1 MQSLGINIG
10 STSLKM
16 VVAEDGRLVWSA
28 SVPHEG
34 DFGAVARKL
43 LAEAGARAGIPTLV
57 TGNEGRFMFDAAGT
71 VEPLCVEAALRALN
85 LSADAVVSMGGE
97 DLIVYSLDKNGKI
110 INNFSGN
117 KCASGTGEFLKQQ
130 LGRMDMGLEQIDEVP
145 DTAHVCALSTR
156 CSVFM
161 KSDCTHR
168 LNKRE
173 ATKDDIVLSLSDVMA
188 VKVIDFLK
196 RAKIHSGRVVLTGG
210 ITLNRHIIRF
220 IREKAPDIEF
230 IIPDAAPVFEALG
243 AAVLAPSSGS
253 PLPGVEKLLK
263 PNEIRFGVLG
273 ALRDWKGK
281 VRTFDKAGGKV
292 QPGRKYILGVD
303 GGSTTTK
310 ACIVDMETDEIV
322 ASHYGRTHG
331 DPVKALKECLKII
344 QDKIVEDTGG
354 KGIDIRLVSTTGSSR
369 EILGV
374 FLETPGVYNEIIA
387 HSVGTTYF
395 DPEVET
401 IFEIGGQDA
410 KYVLLKNGVP
420 IDYAM
425 NEACSAGTGSF
436 LEESASGDLS
446 IHSAAD
452 IGPIALNAD
461 APLKFG
467 EHCSAF
473 INSDIRKAVQQGASR
488 ENITAGIV
496 CSIVSNY
503 LNRVVGN
510 RTIGGKIFLQG
521 GVAKNPAVPLAFA
534 MLLDKEILV
543 PPSPELMG
551 CFGVALLAKRKKADG
566 LLEES
571 NINIDSLLAREIG
584 YERVFVCKSCENLCP
599 IQVLS
604 VGAGSGHRTEG
615 SHKYMF
621 GGRCNKYTNMRKQV
635 KDVPVFDYVE
645 KRQKLIFE
653 EYAAP
658 GSGEWGVGNREQG
671 MGNGEEARHGSNV
684 QGSDSL
690 AGSDEISRDGLSA
703 DKNPSERGNVRID
716 QPNQKGSGI
725 SSSQHSGGQRAEE
738 PEGVSTFSVD
748 SERFINGTG
757 NAYSDSRADQLPDE
771 RNIGTITNPDK
782 NGGASAHGIAKST
795 APQSLVPVPHSPLR
809 NFVVGIPRAFS
820 VHTLYPLYSWFFYE
834 LGIRTFLSTE
844 VVHEGV
850 ARAESTYCF
859 PAEIAHGAVQDCL
872 DKGADFVLL
881 PHFRDMP
888 SYEEKVHANFCPIT
902 QSLPYYIEKAFPDVD
917 KKKWLPLVVSFK
929 FGEDKALELF
939 QVMSEKLGIGE
950 EETRAAF
957 TKALAKQNE
966 YFAAAKKLGEE
977 ALAEAR
983 AADRPVI
990 ALLGRP
996 YNAFTPEANMG
1007 IPRKFTSRGYS
1018 IVPFDL
1024 LPFDDEEIF
1033 SNMYWFYGQQDVK
1046 SARLLKNEDN
1056 IYLTFITNFSCAPD
1070 SFILHYIKWIMG
1082 QKPFLVLELDSHSA
1096 DAGIDTRVEAFLDII
1111 DGYRAK
1117 KAELDADRFD
1127 NGWKFVYDPAAALAE
1142 DQLRLDNSKTGE
1154 KVRIRGNK
1162 RVQILLSNMGAIST
1176 EYMGAAVRSLDI
1188 NARALPVATVKTIQ
1202 LARAHASG
1210 KECVPSHLVLGSALQ
1225 FFWSGE
1231 YRKDELY
1238 LLFVPIT
1245 TGPCR
1250 TGQYYVY
1257 YENLFKD
1264 MRLENVVV
1272 FTLSADNSYGEL
1284 GPNFSK
1290 EMWKGLVLSDYLK
1303 DIQNSLKATAQD
1315 PAAATAEF
1323 EKSWRKL
1330 MDAVEHRPKQI
1341 WKELKNVAAD
1351 VKKIPLK
1358 RKVADCPRVLV
1369 VGEIY
1374 VRRDDFAVG
1383 ELTDLM
1389 SERGI
1394 VVKVAGISEWI
1405 HYLDFVREY
1414 ALKKLIRLQK
1424 PGRRIFSKPWRDL
1437 KILGI
1442 EEWWKHS
1449 VEKKV
1454 LSILGPTALIPET
1467 PHDMHEIM
1475 KYTQEHFVN
1484 LELNSEIAVSSGS
1497 AAAAMEAGY
1506 SGIVNISPFACLI
1519 GRVIEGL
1526 FTPWARERNYP
1537 ILSVEVDGNLLPPNI
1552 VNKLNIF
1559 MVNVLRF
1566 KGNDDLS
1573 GLVDSPS
1580 GAPVGAPN
1588 DGAESG
1594 GADTGENNGCAG
1606 CSQCC
1611 ESKAG

>member
-16 VVAEDGRLVWSA
+16 VLLEDNKAVWSA
-28 SVPHEG
+28 SAPHEG
-34 DFGAVARKL
+34 DFGAAARKL
-43 LAEAGARAGIPTLV
+43 LSEGRIPEGIPALV

-71 VEPLCVEAALRALN
+71 LEPLCVEAALRILG
-85 LSADAVVSMGGE
+85 LKADAVVSMGGE
-97 DLIVYSLDKNGKI
+97 DLIVYSLDSDGKI

-117 KCASGTGEFLKQQ
+117 KCASGSGEFLKQQ
-130 LGRMDMGLEQIDEVP
+130 LARMDMTLDDIEKVP
-145 DTAHVCALSTR
+145 DTAKVYPLSTR

-173 ATKDDIVLSLSDVMA
+173 AEKNDIVLSLSDVMA

-196 RAKIHSGRVVLTGG
+196 RAKVTSGRVALTGG
-210 ITLNRHIIRF
+210 ITLNRHIMRF
-220 IREKAPDIEF
+220 IREKAPEIEF
-230 IIPDAAPVFEALG
+230 IIPETAPVFEALG
-243 AAVLAPSSGS
+243 AAALASESGT
-253 PLPGVEKLLK
+253 PLPPVDKLLK
-263 PNEIRFGVLG
+263 TSEVRFGALG
-273 ALRDWKGK
+273 ALRDWAAK
-281 VRTFDKAGGKV
+281 VKVFDKSGGKV
-292 QPGRKYILGVD
+292 QAGCKYILGVD

-310 ACIVDMETDEIV
+310 ACLVDMETDEV
-322 ASHYGRTHG
+322 AASHYGRTHG
-331 DPVKALKECLKII
+331 DPVKALKECLAII
-344 QDKIVEDTGG
+344 QDKVIADTGG
-354 KGIDIRLVSTTGSSR
+354 KTIDIRLVSATGSSR

-374 FLETPGVYNEIIA
+374 FLETAGVYNEIIA

-395 DPEVET
+395 DPDVET

-436 LEESASGDLS
+436 LEESAAGDLS
-446 IHSAAD
+446 IHSAKD
-452 IGPIALNAD
+452 IGPIALQAD

-496 CSIVSNY
+496 CSIAANY
-503 LNRVVGN
+503 LNRVAGN

-534 MLLDKEILV
+534 MLLDREILV

-551 CFGVALLAKRKKADG
+551 CFGVALLAKRKHADG
-566 LLEES
+566 LLEEQAVV
-571 NINIDSLLAREIG
+571 IDELLNREIG
-584 YERVFVCKSCENLCP
+584 YEQVFTCKSCENLCP
-599 IQVLS
+599 IQVLN
-604 VGAGSGHRTEG
+604 VGG
-615 SHKYMF
+615 HKYMF
-621 GGRCNKYTNMRKQV
+621 GGRCNKYTNMRKRV

-645 KRQKLIFE
+645 KRQKMLFE

-658 GSGEWGVGNREQG
+658 AISGET
-671 MGNGEEARHGSNV
+671 
-684 QGSDSL
+684 
-690 AGSDEISRDGLSA
+690 SRTD
-703 DKNPSERGNVRID
+703 
-716 QPNQKGSGI
+716 
-725 SSSQHSGGQRAEE
+725 AE
-738 PEGVSTFSVD
+738 
-748 SERFINGTG
+748 
-757 NAYSDSRADQLPDE
+757 
-771 RNIGTITNPDK
+771 
-782 NGGASAHGIAKST
+782 GAK
-795 APQSLVPVPHSPLR
+795 R
-809 NFVVGIPRAFS
+809 NFTVGIPRAFS
-820 VHTLYPLYSWFFYE
+820 VHTLYPLYSWFFHE
-834 LGIRTFLSTE
+834 LRIKTFLSDE

-929 FGEDKALELF
+929 FGEEKALELF
-939 QVMSEKLGIGE
+939 QVMNDKLGIGMD
-950 EETRAAF
+950 ETKAAF
-957 TKALAKQNE
+957 EKALAKQNE
-966 YFAAAKKLGEE
+966 YFSASRKLGEE
-977 ALAEAR
+977 ALAESR
-983 AADRPVI
+983 KADRPVI

-1007 IPRKFTSRGYS
+1007 IPRKFSTRGYS
-1018 IVPFDL
+1018 IVPFDI
-1024 LPFDDEEIF
+1024 LPFEDEEIF
-1033 SNMYWFYGQQDVK
+1033 SNMYWYYGQQDVK
-1046 SARLLKNEDN
+1046 AASLLKSEDN
-1056 IYLTFITNFSCAPD
+1056 IYVTFITNFSCAPD

-1096 DAGIDTRVEAFLDII
+1096 DAGVDTRVEAFLDII

-1117 KAELDADRFD
+1117 KSELEAERFD
-1127 NGWKFVYDPAAALAE
+1127 NGWKFVYDPEAASIE
-1142 DQLRLDNSKTGE
+1142 DNLRLDNAKSGE
-1154 KVRIRGNK
+1154 KVRVRHNK
-1162 RVQILLSNMGAIST
+1162 RVKVLLSNMGAISA
-1176 EYMGAAVRSLDI
+1176 EYSAAAIRSIGI
-1188 NARALPVATVKTIQ
+1188 NAEAMPVATGKTIQ
-1202 LARAHASG
+1202 IARSHASG
-1210 KECVPSHLVLGSALQ
+1210 KECVPSHLLLGSALQ
-1225 FFWSGE
+1225 FFWSE
-1231 YRKDELY
+1231 KYRKDELY

-1250 TGQYYVY
+1250 TGQYFVF
-1257 YENLFKD
+1257 YENLFRD

-1272 FTLSADNSYGEL
+1272 FILSADNSYGEL
-1284 GPNFSK
+1284 GPNFAK
-1290 EMWKGLVLSDYLK
+1290 KMWKGLVLSDYLK
-1303 DIQNSLKATAQD
+1303 DIQNALKTTALD
-1315 PAAATAEF
+1315 PDAAITEF
-1323 EKSWRKL
+1323 EKSWRSL
-1330 MDAVEHRPKQI
+1330 MNVVEHRPKGI
-1341 WKELKNVAAD
+1341 WKELKNLAD
-1351 VKKIPLK
+1351 GVKKIPLK
-1358 RKVADCPRVLV
+1358 RNLLDCPRVLV

-1374 VRRDDFAVG
+1374 VRRDDFAVN

-1389 SERGI
+1389 SGRGI
-1394 VVKVAGISEWI
+1394 IVKVAGISEWI

-1414 ALKKLIRLQK
+1414 ALKKLLKLRK
-1424 PGRRIFSKPWRDL
+1424 PGTRLFSKPWRDL
-1437 KILGI
+1437 KKLEI

-1449 VEKKV
+1449 IEKKV
-1454 LSILGPTALIPET
+1454 LAILKPTGLIPET

-1497 AAAAMEAGY
+1497 AAAAMDAGY

-1559 MVNVLRF
+1559 IVNVLRF
-1566 KGNDDLS
+1566 KGGNDLS
-1573 GLVDSPS
+1573 DLVDAPS
-1580 GAPVGAPN
+1580 SN
-1588 DGAESG
+1588 QQ
-1594 GADTGENNGCAG
+1594 NNIKG
-1606 CSQCC
+1606 S
-1611 ESKAG
+1611 

>member
-1 MQSLGINIG
+1 
-10 STSLKM
+10 
-16 VVAEDGRLVWSA
+16 
-28 SVPHEG
+28 
-34 DFGAVARKL
+34 
-43 LAEAGARAGIPTLV
+43 
-57 TGNEGRFMFDAAGT
+57 MFDVAGT
-71 VEPLCVEAALRALN
+71 LEPLCVEAALRALD
-85 LSADAVVSMGGE
+85 LKADAVVSMGGE
-97 DLIVYSLDKNGKI
+97 DLVVYSLNAEGKI

-130 LGRMDMGLEQIDEVP
+130 LARMDMTLEDIDKVP
-145 DTAHVCALSTR
+145 DDAKVYPLSTR

-196 RAKIHSGRVVLTGG
+196 RAKINSGRVVLTGG

-220 IREKAPDIEF
+220 IREKAPQIDF
-230 IIPDAAPVFEALG
+230 IIPETAPVFEALG
-243 AAVLAPSSGS
+243 AAVLAPQSGS
-253 PLPGVEKLLK
+253 PLPGGDKLLK
-263 PNEIRFGVLG
+263 PNAIRFGSLG
-273 ALRDWKGK
+273 ALRDWQGK
-281 VRTFDKAGGKV
+281 VKSFEKAGGRV
-292 QPGRKYILGVD
+292 VAGRSYILGVD

-310 ACIVDMETDEIV
+310 ACLVDAETDEIV

-331 DPVKALKECLKII
+331 DPVKALKECLRII
-344 QDKIVEDTGG
+344 QEKIHRDLSQDLSQDVSPAGG
-354 KGIDIRLVSTTGSSR
+354 AGKKIDICLVSTTGSSR

-387 HSVGTTYF
+387 HAVGTTYF
-395 DPEVET
+395 DPGVET

-446 IHSAAD
+446 IHSAKD
-452 IGPIALNAD
+452 IGPIALGAD

-473 INSDIRKAVQQGASR
+473 INSDIRKAVQQGATR
-488 ENITAGIV
+488 ENITAGIA
-496 CSIVSNY
+496 CSIVANY

-534 MLLDKEILV
+534 MMLDKEILV

-551 CFGVALLAKRKKADG
+551 CFGVALLAKRKKAEG
-566 LLEES
+566 LLEEKKVDIEDFL
-571 NINIDSLLAREIG
+571 NREIG
-584 YERVFVCKSCENLCP
+584 YERVFTCKSCDNFCP
-599 IQVLS
+599 IQVLR
-604 VGAGSGHRTEG
+604 VNGHQ
-615 SHKYMF
+615 YMF
-621 GGRCNKYTNMRKQV
+621 GGRCNKYTNMRKALSDRQSA
-635 KDVPVFDYVE
+635 DVPVFDYAE
-645 KRQKLIFE
+645 KRQKMLFE

-658 GSGEWGVGNREQG
+658 NQE
-671 MGNGEEARHGSNV
+671 
-684 QGSDSL
+684 
-690 AGSDEISRDGLSA
+690 RD
-703 DKNPSERGNVRID
+703 PQI
-716 QPNQKGSGI
+716 
-725 SSSQHSGGQRAEE
+725 
-738 PEGVSTFSVD
+738 
-748 SERFINGTG
+748 
-757 NAYSDSRADQLPDE
+757 AYKRDY
-771 RNIGTITNPDK
+771 
-782 NGGASAHGIAKST
+782 
-795 APQSLVPVPHSPLR
+795 
-809 NFVVGIPRAFS
+809 VVGIPRAFS
-820 VHTLYPLYSWFFYE
+820 VHTLYPLYSWFFHE

-844 VVHEGV
+844 VVHAGV

-872 DKGADFVLL
+872 DKGADYVFL

-888 SYEEKVHANFCPIT
+888 SYEEDVHANFCPIT

-917 KKKWLPLVVSFK
+917 KKRFLPLVVSFK
-929 FGEDKALELF
+929 FGNGKALELF
-939 QVMSEKLGIGE
+939 TEMTKRLGIGE
-950 EETRAAF
+950 GETRAAF
-957 TKALAKQNE
+957 EKAMDKQQA
-966 YFAAAKKLGEE
+966 YFDGIKRLGEE

-983 AADRPVI
+983 RAKRPVI

-1007 IPRKFTSRGYS
+1007 IPRKFTTRGYS
-1018 IVPFDL
+1018 VIPFDI
-1024 LPFDDEEIF
+1024 LPFQDEKIF
-1033 SNMYWFYGQQDVK
+1033 PNMYWYYGQQDVK
-1046 SARLLKNEDN
+1046 SANFLKKEDN
-1056 IYLTFITNFSCAPD
+1056 IYVTYITNFSCAPD
-1070 SFILHYIKWIMG
+1070 SFILHYLKWAMG

-1096 DAGIDTRVEAFLDII
+1096 DAGVDTRVEAFLDII

-1117 KAELDADRFD
+1117 KTDLEGERYS
-1127 NGWKFVYDPAAALAE
+1127 NGWRFAYGKYPNGAPPEEGYD
-1142 DQLRLDNSKTGE
+1142 LRLENDKTGE
-1154 KVRIRGNK
+1154 KVPIRGNK
-1162 RVQILLSNMGAIST
+1162 RVKLLLSNMGAIST
-1176 EYMGAAVRSLDI
+1176 EYIGAAVRGLGI
-1188 NARALPVATVKTIQ
+1188 NAEALPVATNKTIQ
-1202 LARAHASG
+1202 IARAHASG

-1225 FFWSGE
+1225 FFFGE
-1231 YRKDELY
+1231 KYRKDELY

-1245 TGPCR
+1245 SGPCR
-1250 TGQYYVY
+1250 TGQYYVF

-1264 MRLENVVV
+1264 LRLENVVI
-1272 FTLSADNSYGEL
+1272 FILSADNSYTEL
-1284 GPNFSK
+1284 GPNFARD
-1290 EMWKGLVLSDYLK
+1290 MWMGFVLSDYLK
-1303 DIQNSLKATAQD
+1303 DIQTSLKALAAD
-1315 PAAATAEF
+1315 PVKALGDY
-1323 EKSWRKL
+1323 EKSWRRV
-1330 MDAVEHRPKQI
+1330 MDAVEHNPKGI
-1341 WKELKNVAAD
+1341 WKELEGVARD
-1351 VKKIPLK
+1351 VAKIPLK
-1358 RKVADCPRVLV
+1358 RKLTDCPKVLI

-1414 ALKKLIRLQK
+1414 AFKKLINLEKPAKRFFSKPYWGLKKLE
-1424 PGRRIFSKPWRDL
+1424 
-1437 KILGI
+1437 I

-1454 LSILGPTALIPET
+1454 LSILGPTGLIPET
-1467 PHDMHEIM
+1467 PHDMHQIM
-1475 KYTQEHFVN
+1475 ENAQKHFVN
-1484 LELNSEIAVSSGS
+1484 LELNSEIAVSSG
-1497 AAAAMEAGY
+1497 AAATAMERGY

-1537 ILSVEVDGNLLPPNI
+1537 TLSVEVDGNLLPPNI

-1566 KGNDDLS
+1566 KGGNDLS
-1573 GLVDSPS
+1573 DLVDRAGSHAPGGALGGSLPVS
-1580 GAPVGAPN
+1580 GTGNLTVTGTAAAE
-1588 DGAESG
+1588 DGAGNKQDERVLVGVDAG
-1594 GADTGENNGCAG
+1594 GSDTAPCTGCPG
-1606 CSQCC
+1606 DN
-1611 ESKAG
+1611 EDL

>member
-16 VVAEDGRLVWSA
+16 ALFEYNGSADGVSGSVVWSA

-34 DFGAVARKL
+34 DFGAAVRKL
-43 LAEAGARAGIPTLV
+43 LEDGKVPEGIPALV
-57 TGNEGRFMFDAAGT
+57 TGNEGRFMFDVSGT
-71 VEPLCVEAALRALN
+71 LEPLCVEAALRNLGLN
-85 LSADAVVSMGGE
+85 ADAVVSMGGE
-97 DLIVYSLDKNGKI
+97 DLIVYSLDDKGKI

-130 LGRMDMGLEQIDEVP
+130 LARMDMTLDDIDKVP
-145 DTAHVCALSTR
+145 ETAKVHALSTR

-196 RAKIHSGRVVLTGG
+196 RAKVTKGRVVLTGG

-220 IREKAPDIEF
+220 IREKAPQIEF
-230 IIPDAAPVFEALG
+230 IIPKTAPVFEALG
-243 AAVLAPSSGS
+243 AAVMAPQSGS
-253 PLPGVEKLLK
+253 SLPSVDKLLK
-263 PNEIRFGVLG
+263 INEIRFGTLD
-273 ALRDWKGK
+273 ALRDWKDKVQFFDKGEGK
-281 VRTFDKAGGKV
+281 VRAGH
-292 QPGRKYILGVD
+292 RYILGVD

-310 ACIVDMETDEIV
+310 ACLVDMETDEIV

-331 DPVKALKECLKII
+331 DPVKALKECLGLI
-344 QDKIVEDTGG
+344 QEKVVADTGD
-354 KGIDIRLVSTTGSSR
+354 KKIDIRLVSTTGSSR

-374 FLETPGVYNEIIA
+374 FLETSGVYNEIIA

-395 DPEVET
+395 DREVET

-436 LEESASGDLS
+436 LEESAAGDLS
-446 IHSAAD
+446 IHSAKD

-496 CSIVSNY
+496 CSIVANY

-534 MLLDKEILV
+534 MLLDKKILV

-551 CFGVALLAKRKKADG
+551 CFGVALLAKRKNADG
-566 LLEES
+566 LLAEQAIVIDEI
-571 NINIDSLLAREIG
+571 INREIG
-584 YERVFVCKSCENLCP
+584 YERVFTCQACENRCP
-599 IQVLS
+599 IQVLN
-604 VGAGSGHRTEG
+604 VNN
-615 SHKYMF
+615 HKYMF

-645 KRQKLIFE
+645 KRQKMLFE
-653 EYAAP
+653 EFAAP
-658 GSGEWGVGNREQG
+658 LLGTRDQGSG
-671 MGNGEEARHGSNV
+671 
-684 QGSDSL
+684 
-690 AGSDEISRDGLSA
+690 
-703 DKNPSERGNVRID
+703 
-716 QPNQKGSGI
+716 
-725 SSSQHSGGQRAEE
+725 
-738 PEGVSTFSVD
+738 
-748 SERFINGTG
+748 
-757 NAYSDSRADQLPDE
+757 
-771 RNIGTITNPDK
+771 
-782 NGGASAHGIAKST
+782 AK
-795 APQSLVPVPHSPLR
+795 R
-809 NFVVGIPRAFS
+809 NFVIGIPRAFS
-820 VHTLYPLYSWFFYE
+820 VHTLYPLYSWFFHE
-834 LGIRTFLSTE
+834 LGIKTFLSTE
-844 VVHEGV
+844 VAHAGV
-850 ARAESTYCF
+850 ARSESTYCF

-872 DKGADFVLL
+872 DKEADFVFL

-888 SYEEKVHANFCPIT
+888 SYEDEVHANFCPIT
-902 QSLPYYIEKAFPDVD
+902 QSLPYYIEKAFPDID
-917 KKKWLPLVVSFK
+917 KSRWLPLVVSFK
-929 FGEDKALELF
+929 FGEGKALELF
-939 QVMSEKLGIGE
+939 CEMTKRLGIDE
-950 EETRAAF
+950 AETKAAF
-957 TKALAKQNE
+957 NVAMSKQQAYFDAIHAMGKEAL
-966 YFAAAKKLGEE
+966 EE
-977 ALAEAR
+977 AR
-983 AADRPVI
+983 KADRPVI
-990 ALLGRP
+990 ATLGRP

-1007 IPRKFTSRGYS
+1007 IPRKFTTRGYS
-1018 IVPFDL
+1018 IIPFDI
-1024 LPFDDEEIF
+1024 LPFHDEVIF
-1033 SNMYWFYGQQDVK
+1033 PNMYWYYGQQDLK
-1046 SARLLKNEDN
+1046 AANLLKKEDN
-1056 IYLTFITNFSCAPD
+1056 IYLAFITNFSCAPD
-1070 SFILHYIKWIMG
+1070 SFILHYVKWMMG

-1096 DAGIDTRVEAFLDII
+1096 DAGVDTRVEAFLDII

-1117 KAELDADRFD
+1117 KNEIEAERFD
-1127 NGWKFVYDPAAALAE
+1127 NGWRFISEKKADKKFD
-1142 DQLRLDNSKTGE
+1142 LRIDNVKTGE
-1154 KVRIRGNK
+1154 KVPIVGNK
-1162 RVQILLSNMGAIST
+1162 RVKVLLSNMGAIST
-1176 EYMGAAVRSLDI
+1176 EYMGAALRSQGV
-1188 NARALPVATVKTIQ
+1188 NGEALPVATAKTIQ
-1202 LARAHASG
+1202 IARAHASG
-1210 KECVPSHLVLGSALQ
+1210 KECVPSHLVLGSALE
-1225 FFWSGE
+1225 FFFSKK

-1257 YENLFKD
+1257 YENLFRD
-1264 MRLENVVV
+1264 LRLENVVV
-1272 FTLSADNSYGEL
+1272 FILSADNSYTEL
-1284 GPNFSK
+1284 GGGFAQ

-1303 DIQNSLKATAQD
+1303 DIQCALKACAVDPKKAQ
-1315 PAAATAEF
+1315 AEF
-1323 EKSWRKL
+1323 EHSWRRV
-1330 MDAVEHRPKQI
+1330 MHAVEHNPKYL
-1341 WKELKNVAAD
+1341 WKELKHVAND

-1358 RKVADCPRVLV
+1358 RKVAECPRVLV

-1414 ALKKLIRLQK
+1414 ALKKLIGLQK
-1424 PGRRIFSKPWRDL
+1424 PGKRLFSKPWKDL
-1437 KILGI
+1437 KKLEI

-1454 LSILGPTALIPET
+1454 LSILLPTGLIPET
-1467 PHDMHEIM
+1467 PHDMREIM

-1497 AAAAMEAGY
+1497 AAAAMDAGY

-1566 KGNDDLS
+1566 KGGSDLS
-1573 GLVDSPS
+1573 SLVD
-1580 GAPVGAPN
+1580 APK
-1588 DGAESG
+1588 SG
-1594 GADTGENNGCAG
+1594 GAGPE
-1606 CSQCC
+1606 
-1611 ESKAG
+1611 

>member
-1 MQSLGINIG
+1 
-10 STSLKM
+10 M
-16 VVAEDGRLVWSA
+16 VLFDFDKSIEKGRVKWSA
-28 SVPHEG
+28 AVPHEG
-34 DFGAVARKL
+34 NFSAATHKL
-43 LAEAGARAGIPTLV
+43 LSDGKVPAGIPVLV

-71 VEPLCVEAALRALN
+71 LEPLCVEAALQALS

-97 DLIVYSLDKNGKI
+97 DLVVYSLDKTGKI

-130 LGRMDMGLEQIDEVP
+130 LARMDMTLEDIDKVP
-145 DTAHVCALSTR
+145 DTAKVYPLSTR

-196 RAKIHSGRVVLTGG
+196 RAKISSGRVVLVGG
-210 ITLNRHIIRF
+210 ITLNRHIVRF
-220 IREKAPDIEF
+220 IREKAPQIEF
-230 IIPDAAPVFEALG
+230 IIPEAASVFEALG
-243 AAVLAPSSGS
+243 AAVLAPKTGS
-253 PLPGVEKLLK
+253 PLPQADKLLK
-263 PNEIRFGVLG
+263 PNEIRFGSLG
-273 ALRDWKGK
+273 ALKDWHSK
-281 VRTFDKAGGKV
+281 VTFFQKADGKV
-292 QPGRKYILGVD
+292 QAGRRYILGVD

-310 ACIVDMETDEIV
+310 ASLVDAQTDEIV

-344 QDKIVEDTGG
+344 QDKIIADTGD
-354 KGIDIRLVSTTGSSR
+354 KKIDIRLVATTGSSR

-387 HSVGTTYF
+387 HAVGTTYF
-395 DPEVET
+395 DPSVET

-436 LEESASGDLS
+436 LEESAAGDLS
-446 IHSAAD
+446 IHSAKD

-488 ENITAGIV
+488 ENITAGIA
-496 CSIVSNY
+496 CSIVANY

-521 GVAKNPAVPLAFA
+521 GVAKNAAVPLSFA
-534 MLLDKEILV
+534 MMLDKEILV

-551 CFGVALLAKRKKADG
+551 CFGVALLAKRKHADG
-566 LLEES
+566 LLEEREV
-571 NINIDSLLAREIG
+571 IIDELISREIG
-584 YERVFVCKSCENLCP
+584 YERVFTCQSCENRCP

-604 VGAGSGHRTEG
+604 VGAAAKGR
-615 SHKYMF
+615 KYMF
-621 GGRCNKYTNMRKQV
+621 GGRCNKYTNMRKAI

-645 KRQKLIFE
+645 KRQRMLFE
-653 EYAAP
+653 EFAP
-658 GSGEWGVGNREQG
+658 PEEVRREELGVRREELGVRKEELGVRREELARGED
-671 MGNGEEARHGSNV
+671 AS
-684 QGSDSL
+684 SL
-690 AGSDEISRDGLSA
+690 
-703 DKNPSERGNVRID
+703 
-716 QPNQKGSGI
+716 
-725 SSSQHSGGQRAEE
+725 
-738 PEGVSTFSVD
+738 T
-748 SERFINGTG
+748 
-757 NAYSDSRADQLPDE
+757 
-771 RNIGTITNPDK
+771 
-782 NGGASAHGIAKST
+782 
-795 APQSLVPVPHSPLR
+795 PHSSLLTSSPSLLTSFSYKR
-809 NFVVGIPRAFS
+809 DYVVGIPKAFS
-820 VHTLYPLYSWFFYE
+820 VHTLYPLYSWFFHE
-834 LGIRTFLSTE
+834 LGIKTFLSSE
-844 VVHEGV
+844 VVHAGV

-872 DKGADFVLL
+872 DKGADYVLL

-888 SYEEKVHANFCPIT
+888 SYEEEVHANFCPIT

-929 FGEDKALELF
+929 FGDGKALELF
-939 QVMSEKLGIGE
+939 QVMAGRLGIGE
-950 EETRAAF
+950 AETKAAF
-957 TKALAKQNE
+957 EKALAKQNE
-966 YFAAAKKLGEE
+966 YFSAAGKLGEE

-983 AADRPVI
+983 KANRPVI

-1007 IPRKFTSRGYS
+1007 IPRKFSTRGYS
-1018 IVPFDL
+1018 IVPFDI
-1024 LPFDDEEIF
+1024 LPFEDETIF
-1033 SNMYWFYGQQDVK
+1033 PNMYWYYGQQDVK
-1046 SARLLKNEDN
+1046 SARLLKKEDN
-1056 IYLTFITNFSCAPD
+1056 IYVTYVTNFSCAPD
-1070 SFILHYIKWIMG
+1070 SFILHYLKWIMG

-1096 DAGIDTRVEAFLDII
+1096 DAGVDTRVEAFLDII

-1117 KAELDADRFD
+1117 KTELEEERYN
-1127 NGWKFVYDPAAALAE
+1127 NGWRFVAE
-1142 DQLRLDNSKTGE
+1142 KIKGTKKGKADFDLRIDNDKTGE
-1154 KVRIRGNK
+1154 KVPVVGNK
-1162 RVQILLSNMGAIST
+1162 RVKVLLSSMGAISS
-1176 EYMGAAVRSLDI
+1176 EYMGAAVRSMNI
-1188 NARALPVATVKTIQ
+1188 NAVALPVATGKTIQ
-1202 LARAHASG
+1202 IARAHASG

-1225 FFWSGE
+1225 FFWSDQ

-1250 TGQYYVY
+1250 TGQYFVY

-1264 MRLENVVV
+1264 LRLENVVI
-1272 FTLSADNSYGEL
+1272 FILSADNSYGEL
-1284 GPNFSK
+1284 GPGFVK
-1290 EMWKGLVLSDYLK
+1290 EMWRGFVLSDYLK
-1303 DIQNSLKATAQD
+1303 DIQNALKTTAINPKEAIAD
-1315 PAAATAEF
+1315 F
-1323 EKSWRKL
+1323 EKSWRKV
-1330 MDAVEHRPKQI
+1330 MHAVEHNPKKI
-1341 WKELKNVAAD
+1341 WKELEQVARD

-1358 RKVADCPRVLV
+1358 RKLADCPKVLV

-1414 ALKKLIRLQK
+1414 ALKKLIKLRK
-1424 PGRRIFSKPWRDL
+1424 PGRRLFSKPWRDL
-1437 KILGI
+1437 KILNV

-1454 LSILGPTALIPET
+1454 LKILGPTALIPET

-1497 AAAAMEAGY
+1497 AAAAMNAGY

-1566 KGNDDLS
+1566 KGGNDLESLIDQAGSHNPKLAHTAPQPPEDLEE
-1573 GLVDSPS
+1573 PM
-1580 GAPVGAPN
+1580 A
-1588 DGAESG
+1588 
-1594 GADTGENNGCAG
+1594 AG
-1606 CSQCC
+1606 
-1611 ESKAG
+1611 K

>member
-1 MQSLGINIG
+1 MKTLGINIG

-16 VVAEDGRLVWSA
+16 VLVEDNRPVWYSA
-28 SVPHEG
+28 TPHEG
-34 DFGAVARKL
+34 DFASAARKL
-43 LAEAGARAGIPTLV
+43 LEESAVSAGIPTLV

-71 VEPLCVEAALRALN
+71 LEPLCVEAALKALD

-97 DLIVYSLDKNGKI
+97 DLIVYSLDKTGKI

-130 LGRMDMGLEQIDEVP
+130 LARMDMTLGDIDKVP
-145 DTAHVCALSTR
+145 DTAKVYSLSTR

-196 RAKIHSGRVVLTGG
+196 RAKVTQGRVVLAGG

-220 IREKAPDIEF
+220 IREKAPNIEF
-230 IIPDAAPVFEALG
+230 IIPPTAPVFEALG
-243 AAVLAPSSGS
+243 AAVLASKSGS
-253 PLPGVEKLLK
+253 PLPPAEKLLK
-263 PNEIRFGVLG
+263 TNEIRFDTLG
-273 ALRDWKGK
+273 ALRDWKTK
-281 VRTFDKAGGKV
+281 VQSFDKSGGKV
-292 QPGRKYILGVD
+292 KAGRKYILGVD

-310 ACIVDMETDEIV
+310 ACLVDFENDEIV

-331 DPVKALKECLKII
+331 DPVKALRECLAII
-344 QDKIVEDTGG
+344 QDKVVADTGS
-354 KGIDIRLVSTTGSSR
+354 KEIDIRLVSTTGSSR

-395 DPEVET
+395 DSEVET

-436 LEESASGDLS
+436 LEESAAGDLS
-446 IHSAAD
+446 IHSAVD

-551 CFGVALLAKRKKADG
+551 CFGVALLAKRKHSDG
-566 LLEES
+566 LLNEHLVV
-571 NINIDSLLAREIG
+571 IDELLDREIG
-584 YERVFVCKSCENLCP
+584 YERIFNCQACENRCP
-599 IQVLS
+599 IQVL
-604 VGAGSGHRTEG
+604 VIGSGKDSR
-615 SHKYMF
+615 KYMF
-621 GGRCNKYTNMRKQV
+621 GGRCNKYTNMRKAI

-645 KRQKLIFE
+645 KRQKLIFV

-658 GSGEWGVGNREQG
+658 S
-671 MGNGEEARHGSNV
+671 
-684 QGSDSL
+684 SL
-690 AGSDEISRDGLSA
+690 EYKRD
-703 DKNPSERGNVRID
+703 
-716 QPNQKGSGI
+716 
-725 SSSQHSGGQRAEE
+725 
-738 PEGVSTFSVD
+738 
-748 SERFINGTG
+748 FI
-757 NAYSDSRADQLPDE
+757 
-771 RNIGTITNPDK
+771 
-782 NGGASAHGIAKST
+782 
-795 APQSLVPVPHSPLR
+795 
-809 NFVVGIPRAFS
+809 VGIPRAFS

-834 LGIRTFLSTE
+834 LGIRTFLSDE
-844 VVHEGV
+844 VAHAGV

-902 QSLPYYIEKAFPDVD
+902 QSLPYYIEKAFPDID

-929 FGEDKALELF
+929 FGEEKALELF
-939 QVMSEKLGIGE
+939 QLMNEKLGIGE

-957 TKALAKQNE
+957 AKAMEKQNA
-966 YFAAAKKLGEE
+966 YFEAAKKLGEE
-977 ALAEAR
+977 ALSESRKAG
-983 AADRPVI
+983 RPVI
-990 ALLGRP
+990 AVLGRP

-1007 IPRKFTSRGYS
+1007 IPRKFTTRGYS
-1018 IVPFDL
+1018 IVPFDI
-1024 LPFDDEEIF
+1024 LPFEDEEIF
-1033 SNMYWFYGQQDVK
+1033 SNMYWYYGQQDVK
-1046 SARLLKNEDN
+1046 SASFLKDEEN
-1056 IYLTFITNFSCAPD
+1056 IYITFITNFSCAPD

-1117 KAELDADRFD
+1117 KSELEGERFD
-1127 NGWKFVYDPAAALAE
+1127 NGWKFVYDPASPEAE
-1142 DQLRLDNSKTGE
+1142 DQLRLDNHKSGE

-1162 RVQILLSNMGAIST
+1162 RVKILLSNMGAIST
-1176 EYMGAAVRSLDI
+1176 EYMGAAVRSLEF
-1188 NARALPVATVKTIQ
+1188 NAEALPVATSRTVQ
-1202 LARAHASG
+1202 VARSHASG

-1225 FFWSGE
+1225 FFWSE
-1231 YRKDELY
+1231 KYRKDELY

-1250 TGQYYVY
+1250 TGQYYIF
-1257 YENLFKD
+1257 YENLFRD
-1264 MRLENVVV
+1264 LRLENVVV
-1272 FTLSADNSYGEL
+1272 FILSADNSYTEL
-1284 GPNFSK
+1284 GPNFAR
-1290 EMWKGLVLSDYLK
+1290 EMWKGIVLSDYLK
-1303 DIQNSLKATAQD
+1303 DIQNALKATAQD
-1315 PAAATAEF
+1315 PAGATAQF
-1323 EKSWRKL
+1323 EKSWRSL
-1330 MDAVEHRPKQI
+1330 MQVVEHNPKNI
-1341 WKELKNVAAD
+1341 FTELKNVASS
-1351 VKKIPLK
+1351 VMKIPLK
-1358 RKVADCPRVLV
+1358 RKLAACPKVLV

-1414 ALKKLIRLQK
+1414 ALNKLIKLRK
-1424 PGRRIFSKPWRDL
+1424 PGRRIFSKPWREL
-1437 KILGI
+1437 KTLGI

-1454 LSILGPTALIPET
+1454 LSILGPTGLIPET

-1475 KYTQEHFVN
+1475 EYTQEHFVN

-1497 AAAAMEAGY
+1497 AAAAMEKGY

-1566 KGNDDLS
+1566 KGGSDLS
-1573 GLVDSPS
+1573 ELVDK
-1580 GAPVGAPN
+1580 A
-1588 DGAESG
+1588 
-1594 GADTGENNGCAG
+1594 NN
-1606 CSQCC
+1606 
-1611 ESKAG
+1611 K